1 LTFSKPIQIIIGGSL
16 VVAVL
21 LGALVGLLCYFEVEF
36 SPLLVFGL
44 ILTFGI
50 TTFLVFLFFIEKFL
64 NNKITLIHKII
75 KKEKFSATKRKR
87 IKLSD
92 DVLEELTKETK
103 IWATERRKE
112 ISKLREQA
120 EFRTE
125 FLGNLAHELKTP
137 VFSIQG
143 YILTLLEGG
152 LEDESVNREFLLRA
166 SKGVDRMTDILE
178 DLDEITRL
186 ESDRTKLNLKNF
198 DIVELAKDVIDG
210 LQQRA
215 DTKNISLRFGKDY
228 SPIMVNADKGKISQ
242 VLTNLISNSISYGNE
257 TGETIIRF
265 NRNGDSIMVEIA
277 DNGPGIEEGQVPRLF
292 ERFYRVDKSR
302 ARHIGGSGLGL
313 AIVKHIIESH
323 GHGINVRSTV
333 GVGSTFSFELDKA
346 SK

>member
-1 LTFSKPIQIIIGGSL
+1 MFSRPIQVITVGSI
-16 VVAVL
+16 VVAL
-21 LGALVGLLCYFEVEF
+21 ISGALVSFIYFMDVKIT
-36 SPLLVFGL
+36 PLVMLSVFMVFA
-44 ILTFGI
+44 IVTF
-50 TTFLVFLFFIEKFL
+50 FVFLFFIEKFL
-64 NNKITLIHKII
+64 NSKINLIHKII
-75 KKEKFSATKRKR
+75 KKGKLSNDKSKR
-87 IKLSD
+87 IKLTD

-112 ISKLREQA
+112 ITKLKEQA

-152 LEDESVNREFLLRA
+152 LEDENVNREFLLRA

-198 DIVELAKDVIDG
+198 DIHELTVDIVEG
-210 LQQRA
+210 LQMRA
-215 DTKNISLRFGKDY
+215 QKKDIDIRFAREY
-228 SPIMVNADKGKISQ
+228 SATMVHADKGKISQ

-257 TGETIIRF
+257 GGETEVRI
-265 NRNGDSIMVEIA
+265 NRLNNTVLIEIA
-277 DNGPGIEEGQVPRLF
+277 DNGPGIEEHEVPRLF

-313 AIVKHIIESH
+313 AIVKHIVESH
-323 GHGINVRSTV
+323 GHEINVRSTV
-333 GVGSTFSFELDKA
+333 GVGSTFSFEIDKA
-346 SK
+346 KK

>member
-1 LTFSKPIQIIIGGSL
+1 MVVSLILGIIITFL
-16 VVAVL
+16 YV
-21 LGALVGLLCYFEVEF
+21 FKIEF
-36 SPLLVFGL
+36 SPLIAFFIFLGFGL
-44 ILTFGI
+44 V
-50 TTFLVFLFFIEKFL
+50 TFLVFLFFIEKFL
-64 NNKITLIHKII
+64 NSQINLIHKII
-75 KKEKFSATKRKR
+75 RKEKFSNQKTKR

-92 DVLEELTKETK
+92 DVLGELSKETK

-112 ISKLREQA
+112 ISELREQE

-152 LEDESVNREFLLRA
+152 LEDETVNREFLLRA

-198 DIVELAKDVIDG
+198 DLVEITKDVIDG
-210 LQQRA
+210 LHMMA
-215 DTKNISLRFGKDY
+215 KEKKINLRLGRDY
-228 SPIMVNADKGKISQ
+228 AVTMVNADQGKISQ

-257 TGETIIRF
+257 EGETIVRITRMQ
-265 NRNGDSIMVEIA
+265 DTVLVEVA
-277 DNGPGIEEGQVPRLF
+277 DNGPGIAEEEVPRLF

-323 GHGINVRSTV
+323 GFDISARSTV
-333 GVGSTFSFELDKA
+333 GVGSTFSFELEKA
-346 SK
+346 KK

>member
-1 LTFSKPIQIIIGGSL
+1 MFSRPIQVITVGSI
-16 VVAVL
+16 VVAL
-21 LGALVGLLCYFEVEF
+21 LSGALVSFLHYFKVEI
-36 SPLLVFGL
+36 SPMVIIGVCLIAG
-44 ILTFGI
+44 ILTFFVYL
-50 TTFLVFLFFIEKFL
+50 FLIEKFL
-64 NNKITLIHKII
+64 NSKINLIHKII
-75 KKEKFSATKRKR
+75 KKEKITNTKSKR
-87 IKLSD
+87 IKLTD
-92 DVLEELTKETK
+92 DVLEELTKETRV
-103 IWATERRKE
+103 WATERRKE
-112 ISKLREQA
+112 ILKLREQA

-152 LEDESVNREFLLRA
+152 LEDENVNREFLLRA

-198 DIVELAKDVIDG
+198 DIVEQTLDVMEG
-210 LQQRA
+210 LQMRA
-215 DTKNISLRFGKDY
+215 EDKDITIKFAKEY
-228 SPIMVNADKGKISQ
+228 SPVMVHADKGKISQ

-257 TGETIIRF
+257 GGETEIRINRLGETILI
-265 NRNGDSIMVEIA
+265 EIA
-277 DNGPGIEEGQVPRLF
+277 DNGPGIEEHEIPRLF

-313 AIVKHIIESH
+313 AIVKHIVESH
-323 GHGINVRSTV
+323 GHEISVRSTV

-346 SK
+346 KK